1 MRRPGP
7 SLRPKARR
15 KPTKLETIG
24 NDALDPKIHSGFPSA
39 DGALRMDT
47 DQSPVIVTEGAT
59 AQTTRV
65 YHRDFPEIRAD
76 GGSLKEAASHLAN
89 KLALALDTALTD
101 WRRQTL
107 GQAIADVKAFVKL
120 QG

>member
-1 MRRPGP
+1 M
-7 SLRPKARR
+7 
-15 KPTKLETIG
+15 IG
-24 NDALDPKIHSGFPSA
+24 NDALDPEIHFGFLSA

-47 DQSPVIVTEGAT
+47 DQSPVIVTQGAT

-65 YHRDFPEIRAD
+65 HHRDFPEIRAD
-76 GGSLKEAASHLAN
+76 GGSPKEAASHLAN
-89 KLALALDTALTD
+89 KLALAMDTALTD

-107 GQAIADVKAFVKL
+107 GQAIADVEAFVKQ